1 MDMSRYQRQ
10 LLREDDGF
18 VLYRGIS
25 DDGNNTV
32 LMKVSVSTASSHERL
47 QRLESELSL
56 ADRLESGWAAK
67 PLALE
72 RHDGETLLLLTD
84 GGGLPLSSS
93 GEGAFDTGFFLSV
106 AVSVTTALRK
116 AHSRGVVHKDLRPAN
131 VLIDTSGK
139 AWLTGFGKAAPVGAA
154 SEASGDLQG
163 SQLNS
168 LPYIAPEQTG
178 RIKRS
183 VDTRSDLYA
192 LGVVFYEML
201 TGELPFVAVDAVEWV
216 HAHVARRPI
225 PPHQRNDTVPPVLER
240 IVLKLLAKR
249 PDDRYQ
255 TAAGLEADLQRC
267 LDSWNS
273 TGRIDEFEV
282 ASGDAADRLRA
293 PEGLYGRSQQI
304 GAIRAAFDRVRT
316 QGSTEV
322 VLVSG
327 PAGVGKSSVVH
338 ELRKS
343 LAQTGSLFAS
353 GKFDQYTRDIP
364 YATIAQ
370 AFRGLVRQ
378 ILGAGDA
385 ELERWREELVEALGP
400 NGRLMIN
407 LVPEL
412 ILVIGE
418 QPPAPELQPHEAKTR
433 FHLVFRRFLAVF
445 ARPGRPLALFIDD
458 VQWLDAA
465 TIELLESI
473 TVDPEVRNLLLI
485 CAYRDDEVPQQHPFN
500 ATRNAMRENLGKV
513 EELMLGPLTP
523 LDLEHL
529 LADMLRSDARSVR
542 SLARLV
548 VDKTEGNPFFVLQF
562 LSSMEEEGIVVFD
575 ADKGRWRWDADSI
588 QNTRITDNVAELV
601 ASKLIRLPRL
611 TLEAVKLLAC
621 LGSGASLAT
630 LSIVSAKS
638 ETQIAATLWEAVQA
652 RFLLRVDEGFVFA
665 HDRVREAAY
674 ELVSEDKRPI
684 AHVEI
689 GRALLTSMSPAG
701 RRERIFELIDQF
713 GRGLQLVTSDGER
726 EQVADLFLEAGIRA
740 KTSVAYPSALRYFRT
755 GLELLTP
762 SHWDTRYD
770 LIFALELQRA
780 ECDYL
785 TGDHAV
791 AADHLL
797 ELSLRA
803 RNRVDGAAVVRLR
816 SSLYVTLGDQAK
828 AVEVALAYL
837 RDFGIEWS
845 PHPTEQELRAEV
857 AALRGLLA
865 DRPIADLVDLPR
877 MTEPDWLAAMDV
889 LAYTILPAILTDGNL
904 EDLIYTQMVSL
915 SLQHGNCDAS
925 CYAYVSIMVALGLR
939 FGDYDS
945 GGRFGDVG
953 LALVDERGMN
963 RFKTR
968 TYTCYAA
975 FVVPWTKPLR
985 ISEKFSRKA
994 IQVGVAAGDLVF
1006 VVTTAQMM
1014 VSHLLVA
1021 GAELA
1026 LVEEEAERF
1035 LSSARRTGFSLA
1047 ADSAIGQLLLIR
1059 ELRGLDGPETPGGSV
1074 LPDKMSYQQHLQ
1086 DAGAQLILPLAWY
1099 WIQQMQARY
1108 VAGDYASAIE
1118 AEREARGV
1126 AVATRSFIDIAEY
1139 HFYAALIHAAACEA
1153 AAGED
1158 RREHFEAIRRHQKQ
1172 IQIWAESGP
1181 ENHGNRHALVAA
1193 EVARLESR
1201 DMEALGLYEEAIR
1214 SARQYGF
1221 VQNEAMANELASRF
1235 CVERGLM
1242 TSAAAFLHNAR
1253 SCYMEWGANGKVRQL
1268 DLANP
1273 GLNPE
1278 VSGKRATLGSEVQH
1292 LDMAAV
1298 VTMSQAVS
1306 GEIVLDRLVERLMTT
1321 VVEHSGAVRGLL
1333 LLAKRAEMRIVAE
1346 AMTTDEGVVVRLEG
1360 FERKLPETILSY
1372 VTRTQEVVLLDDARS
1387 ADLFSSDPYVE
1398 EAASSSILCLP
1409 LVKQKQLVGV
1419 LYLENGMSSHLFT
1432 QDQVAVL
1439 QLLASQAAIS
1449 LENAALFQEAQ
1460 ETHERARRAAEELRL
1475 SYDMIPALAWNSRP
1489 DGSMLVFNKQ
1499 WHDFTGIPPSE
1510 SLDSGW
1516 ARSIHPDDVQKVAQ
1530 KWAQALESGQAGE
1543 IEGRLIRFDGV
1554 ARSFL
1559 IRATPMRDE
1568 HGNILKWYGTNTD
1581 IDDLKRV
1588 EEAQE
1593 LLARAGRLTALGEL
1607 TASIAHEVN
1616 QPLMAIVMNA
1626 ATCLQWL
1633 SEEQLDIDEARQAA
1647 ERIIRDGHR
1656 AGDVIASI
1664 RALARKSPL
1673 AMEEVDVNAMIEG
1686 VLILTHG
1693 ELQRHGIKLETE
1705 LDMNIGSTVGDPIQ
1719 LQQVVLNLILN
1730 AVEAIGSSK
1739 SGPRRLQV
1747 RTGKSSDA
1755 HVFVAVADSGP
1766 GVDASTMD
1774 QIFDAF
1780 FTTKPGGLGMGLSI
1794 CRSIVEAHGG
1804 RLWVS
1809 PNDPDGSVFSFTLKV
1824 AGSPSPSKE

>member
-1 MDMSRYQRQ
+1 MDVSRYQRQ
-10 LLREDDGF
+10 LLREDDSF

-25 DDGNNTV
+25 GDGNTSV
-32 LMKVSVSTASSHERL
+32 LMKASVSIGASHEGM
-47 QRLESELSL
+47 QRLEREMSL
-56 ADRLESGWAAK
+56 ADRLDSGWAAK

-72 RHDGETLLLLTD
+72 RHDGQTYLLLTD
-84 GGGLPLSSS
+84 GGGMPLSNSVEAALDI
-93 GEGAFDTGFFLSV
+93 GTFLSV
-106 AVSVTTALRK
+106 AVNAAAALRK
-116 AHSRGVVHKDLRPAN
+116 AHARGIVHKDLRPDN
-131 VLIDTSGK
+131 VLVDASGK
-139 AWLTGFGKAAPVGAA
+139 VWLTGFGIAGPTRPAG
-154 SEASGDLQG
+154 EASGG
-163 SQLNS
+163 SQGFQRNS

-178 RIKRS
+178 RVKRS
-183 VDTRSDLYA
+183 IDARSDLYA

-201 TGELPFVAVDAVEWV
+201 TGDLPFVAVDAVEWV

-225 PPHQRNDTVPPVLER
+225 PPHQRNEAVPPVLER

-249 PDDRYQ
+249 PEDRYQ
-255 TAAGLEADLQRC
+255 TAAGLESDLQRC

-273 TGRIDEFEV
+273 TGRVADFEV
-282 ASGDAADRLRA
+282 ASSDAADRLRV
-293 PEGLYGRSQQI
+293 PEGLYGRSRQI
-304 GAIRAAFDRVRT
+304 GTIRAAFDRVRS
-316 QGSTEV
+316 QGATEV

-370 AFRGLVRQ
+370 AFRGVVRQ
-378 ILGAGDA
+378 MLGSGDA
-385 ELERWREELVEALGP
+385 DLERWRKELVEALGP

-412 ILVIGE
+412 ALIIGE
-418 QPPAPELQPHEAKTR
+418 QPPAPDLQPHEAKTR
-433 FHLVFRRFLAVF
+433 FHLVFRRFIAVF
-445 ARPGRPLALFIDD
+445 ARPELPLVLFIDD

-465 TIELLESI
+465 TIELIETI
-473 TVDPEVRNLLLI
+473 TLDQEVRNLLLI
-485 CAYRDDEVPQQHPFN
+485 CAYRDDEVSPQHPFN
-500 ATRNAMRENLGKV
+500 ATRGSMREDLDKLG
-513 EELMLGPLTP
+513 ELKLGPLTP
-523 LDLEHL
+523 QDVGSL
-529 LADMLRSDARSVR
+529 LADMLRSDARSVGP
-542 SLARLV
+542 LAGLV

-562 LSSMEEEGIVVFD
+562 LASMEEEELIVFD
-575 ADKGRWRWDADSI
+575 ADRGVWRWDADRI
-588 QNTRITDNVAELV
+588 RNTGVTDNVAELV
-601 ASKLIRLPRL
+601 ASKLGRLPRL

-621 LGSGASLAT
+621 LGTGASLAT
-630 LSIVSAKS
+630 LSIASGKPTREIVA
-638 ETQIAATLWEAVQA
+638 ILWEAVQA
-652 RFLLRVDEGFVFA
+652 RFLLRVDDAFVFA
-665 HDRVREAAY
+665 HDRVQEAAY
-674 ELVSEDKRPI
+674 LLVPAADRPV
-684 AHVEI
+684 AHVRI
-689 GRALLTSMSPAG
+689 GRALMSSLTSSG
-701 RRERIFELIDQF
+701 IQERIFEVIDQF
-713 GRGLQLVTSDGER
+713 DRGLGQVTSDDER
-726 EQVADLFLEAGIRA
+726 EQVAELFLEAGIRA

-755 GLELLTP
+755 GLGLLKP
-762 SHWDTRYD
+762 SHWEKRYD
-770 LIFALELQRA
+770 LIFPLELQQA
-780 ECDYL
+780 ECEYL
-785 TGDHAV
+785 TGDHVV
-791 AADHLL
+791 ADDHLL

-803 RNRVDGAAVVRLR
+803 GNRVDGAAVVRLR

-828 AVEVALAYL
+828 AVDVALTYL

-845 PHPTEQELRAEV
+845 AHPTEQELRV
-857 AALRGLLA
+857 AIEALRGLLA
-865 DRPIADLVDLPR
+865 DRPIEDLVDLPR
-877 MTEPDWLAAMDV
+877 MTDPDWLAAMDV

-915 SLQHGNCDAS
+915 SVQHGNCDAS

-953 LALVDERGMN
+953 LALVDGHGMD

-968 TYTCYAA
+968 TYTCYAC
-975 FVVPWTKPLR
+975 FVVPWKRHLR
-985 ISEKFSRKA
+985 ISETFSRKA
-994 IQVGVAAGDLVF
+994 IEVGVAAGDLVF
-1006 VVTTAQMM
+1006 IVTTAQML

-1021 GAELA
+1021 GADLT

-1035 LSSARRTGFSLA
+1035 LASARRTGFSLA

-1059 ELRGLDGPETPGGSV
+1059 ELRGLDGPDTPEGSV
-1074 LPDKMSYQQHLQ
+1074 LPDKSSYHRHLQ
-1086 DAGAQLILPLAWY
+1086 DAGAQLVLPLAWY
-1099 WIQQMQARY
+1099 LIQQMQARY
-1108 VAGDYASAIE
+1108 VAGDYVSAIE
-1118 AEREARGV
+1118 AEREARSV
-1126 AVATRSFIDIAEY
+1126 VQATRSFIDIAEY
-1139 HFYAALIHAAACEA
+1139 HFYAALIHAAACDA
-1153 AAGED
+1153 AIGDD

-1172 IQIWAESGP
+1172 IDTWAESGP
-1181 ENHGNRHALVAA
+1181 ENHGNRRALVAA
-1193 EVARLESR
+1193 EVARLENR
-1201 DMEALGLYEEAIR
+1201 DMDALGFYEEAVR
-1214 SARQYGF
+1214 SSRQYGF
-1221 VQNEAMANELASRF
+1221 IQNEAMANELAARF
-1235 CVERGLM
+1235 CLDRGLK
-1242 TSAAAFLHNAR
+1242 TSASAFMRNAR
-1253 SCYMEWGANGKVRQL
+1253 SCYLAWGANGKVRQL
-1268 DLANP
+1268 DLESSGPNP
-1273 GLNPE
+1273 DVN
-1278 VSGKRATLGSEVQH
+1278 GKRTILGSETQQ

-1298 VTMSQAVS
+1298 LTMSQAVS
-1306 GEIVLDRLVERLMTT
+1306 GEIVLDRLVERLMIT

-1333 LLAKRAEMRIVAE
+1333 LLPKRAEMRIVAE
-1346 AMTTDEGVVVRLEG
+1346 ALTNDEGVAVRLEG
-1360 FERKLPETILSY
+1360 FERKLPETIISY
-1372 VTRTQEVVLLDDARS
+1372 VTRTQEVVLLDDARR
-1387 ADLFSSDPYVE
+1387 AELFSSDPYVE
-1398 EAASSSILCLP
+1398 EVGSSSILCLP

-1419 LYLENGMSSHLFT
+1419 LYLENGLSSHLFT

-1449 LENAALFQEAQ
+1449 LENAALFHEAQ

-1499 WHDFTGIPPSE
+1499 WHDYTGIPPGD

-1530 KWAQALESGQAGE
+1530 KWGEALAAGE
-1543 IEGRLIRFDGV
+1543 AGEFEGRIIRYDGV

-1581 IDDLKRV
+1581 IDDLKRI

-1626 ATCLQWL
+1626 ATCLRWL
-1633 SEEQLDIDEARQAA
+1633 SDDQLDVEEARQAA

-1656 AGDVIASI
+1656 AGDVITGI

-1686 VLILTHG
+1686 VLVLTRG

-1705 LDMNIGSTVGDPIQ
+1705 LDMNTGSTVGDRTQ

-1730 AVEAIGSSK
+1730 AVEAIGSSE
-1739 SGPRRLQV
+1739 SRPRRLQV
-1747 RTGKSSDA
+1747 RSGKSRDGNPL
-1755 HVFVAVADSGP
+1755 VEVADSGP
-1766 GVDASTMD
+1766 GVDASTME

-1780 FTTKPGGLGMGLSI
+1780 FTTKSGGLGMGLSI
-1794 CRSIVEAHGG
+1794 CRSIVETHGG
-1804 RLWVS
+1804 RLWVT
-1809 PNDPDGSVFSFTLKV
+1809 PNEPEGSVFSFTLR
-1824 AGSPSPSKE
+1824 AAQDAY